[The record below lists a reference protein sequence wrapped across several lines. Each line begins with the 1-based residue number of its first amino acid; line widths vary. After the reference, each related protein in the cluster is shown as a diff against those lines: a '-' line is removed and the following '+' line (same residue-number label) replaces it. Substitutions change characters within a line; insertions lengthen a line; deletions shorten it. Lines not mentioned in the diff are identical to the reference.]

1 MPSVDS
7 AAHNLG
13 YWNAAAA
20 ARYPD
25 KIAIFDL
32 SRDPPRMVSYAELES
47 RLDRVASTL
56 ALGLS
61 PGDRLAMSISNR
73 VEFVETMFGVM
84 RAGVVPVP
92 LKAKGR
98 DVGEEELKQFCLA
111 NDPAY
116 AHPRRIDFVV
126 ELLLNRPGKIDRKV
140 VQRMMRERYGR
151 SADEPAPR
159 LVAAPAPYGHATDR
173 PCFR

>member
-7 AAHNLG
+7 AALNLG

-32 SRDPPRMVSYAELES
+32 SRDPPRKVSYAELEL

-56 ALGLS
+56 ARLGMS

-73 VEFVETMFGVM
+73 VEFVETMFGAM

-92 LKAKGR
+92 LNTKLGADALRYVIEDSGAA
-98 DVGEEELKQFCLA
+98 GA
-111 NDPAY
+111 
-116 AHPRRIDFVV
+116 VV
-126 ELLLNRPGKIDRKV
+126 E
-140 VQRMMRERYGR
+140 
-151 SADEPAPR
+151 SAANAN
-159 LVAAPAPYGHATDR
+159 VARIVDDLDLSLRVMLDGEA
-173 PCFR
+173 